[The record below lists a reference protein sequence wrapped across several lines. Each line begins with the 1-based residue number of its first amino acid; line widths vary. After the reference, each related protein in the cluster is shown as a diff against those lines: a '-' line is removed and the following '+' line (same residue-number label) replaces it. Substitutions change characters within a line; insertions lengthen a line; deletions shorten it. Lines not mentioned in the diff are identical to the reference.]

1 MFTVTHSVLQAIA
14 DIARGH
20 GTVSDS
26 DSNGKSSDHMMSHDT
41 VYMCIDE
48 GYKKAR
54 RSKSSKKSGK
64 AKKKVTRNESDED
77 DDDDRTTDE
86 GEMESRE
93 VDYISNDSSGPSSD
107 EQRNDKEAEPK
118 QQQKKQVGESL
129 ISDSSS
135 ESSEEELDDS
145 GKAILALMK
154 KHDDTNVSSGS
165 DEAEEIDA
173 MDQSQFL
180 PLKSV
185 KDEGANSSV
194 AKSSGK
200 REATS
205 EEISH
210 GDEPAAKKLKLS
222 TSTTTITVDEVKY
235 YLMRKPITATDLA
248 KKFRSKKKDMDKM
261 KVIERLGEIIQK
273 NLNVER
279 KTVQGKTYLS
289 IKST

>member
-1 MFTVTHSVLQAIA
+1 MQLLLLLTVTVMVRA
-14 DIARGH
+14 
-20 GTVSDS
+20 
-26 DSNGKSSDHMMSHDT
+26 DHMISHDLLC
-41 VYMCIDE
+41 VCVWVDE
-48 GYKKAR
+48 GGHKGRKKGR
-54 RSKSSKKSGK
+54 PSSSKKSSK
-64 AKKKVTRNESDED
+64 MKKKAGED
-77 DDDDRTTDE
+77 DDDNEDDDQTTDE

-93 VDYISNDSSGPSSD
+93 VDYISDDSSGPSSD

-118 QQQKKQVGESL
+118 RQQKKQVGESL
-129 ISDSSS
+129 VSDTSS

-154 KHDDTNVSSGS
+154 KQEDTNNSSGS

-180 PLKSV
+180 PLKS
-185 KDEGANSSV
+185 ENANNVSS

-205 EEISH
+205 DAAVSH
-210 GDEPAAKKLKLS
+210 SDEPAAKKLKLS

-248 KKFRSKKKDMDKM
+248 KKFRSKKKDMDKL
-261 KVIERLGEIIQK
+261 KVIARLGEIIQK

-289 IKST
+289 IKSS

>member
-1 MFTVTHSVLQAIA
+1 
-14 DIARGH
+14 
-20 GTVSDS
+20 
-26 DSNGKSSDHMMSHDT
+26 
-41 VYMCIDE
+41 MCVDG
-48 GYKKAR
+48 GYKAVK

-64 AKKKVTRNESDED
+64 AKKKASHNEAD
-77 DDDDRTTDE
+77 DDDDDSDDRTTDE

-107 EQRNDKEAEPK
+107 EQRNDKEAEPNR
-118 QQQKKQVGESL
+118 QQKKQVGESL
-129 ISDSSS
+129 VSDSSS

-154 KHDDTNVSSGS
+154 KQEDTNNSSDS

-185 KDEGANSSV
+185 KDEASNSP
-194 AKSSGK
+194 AKSTGK

-205 EEISH
+205 EDNAH
-210 GDEPAAKKLKLS
+210 GDEPVAKKLKLS
-222 TSTTTITVDEVKY
+222 TSTTTISVDEVKY

>member
-1 MFTVTHSVLQAIA
+1 MS

-20 GTVSDS
+20 GKLAAASDS
-26 DSNGKSSDHMMSHDT
+26 DSNGKDWDHMMSHDIVCMWT
-41 VYMCIDE
+41 DE
-48 GYKKAR
+48 GYKAR
-54 RSKSSKKSGK
+54 RRNQSSKKSGK
-64 AKKKVTRNESDED
+64 AKKKSAHDEDDDD

-118 QQQKKQVGESL
+118 RQQKKQVGESL

-154 KHDDTNVSSGS
+154 KQDDGNNSSGS

-180 PLKSV
+180 PMKSV
-185 KDEGANSSV
+185 KDESADNTMSSS
-194 AKSSGK
+194 KSTGK
-200 REATS
+200 RENTS
-205 EEISH
+205 DVTISH
-210 GDEPAAKKLKLS
+210 SDEPAAKKLKLS

-248 KKFRSKKKDMDKM
+248 KKFRNKKKDMDKM
-261 KVIERLGEIIQK
+261 KIIARLGEIIQK

-289 IKST
+289 IKSS

>member
-1 MFTVTHSVLQAIA
+1 MQKVLYLIVTVTV
-14 DIARGH
+14 RVGH
-20 GTVSDS
+20 VI
-26 DSNGKSSDHMMSHDT
+26 SHNIT
-41 VYMCIDE
+41 CTKADE
-48 GYKKAR
+48 GF
-54 RSKSSKKSGK
+54 K
-64 AKKKVTRNESDED
+64 AKKRSQPSKRPNKTKKSAHDDEE

-107 EQRNDKEAEPK
+107 EQRNDKDAQPK
-118 QQQKKQVGESL
+118 KQQKKQVGESL
-129 ISDSSS
+129 VSESSS

-154 KHDDTNVSSGS
+154 KQEDNNSSGS

-185 KDEGANSSV
+185 KDESTNNSSTT

-200 REATS
+200 REATLDTATA
-205 EEISH
+205 H
-210 GDEPAAKKLKLS
+210 NDEPVAKKLKLS

-248 KKFRSKKKDMDKM
+248 KKFRSKKTGMDKM

-289 IKST
+289 IKAS